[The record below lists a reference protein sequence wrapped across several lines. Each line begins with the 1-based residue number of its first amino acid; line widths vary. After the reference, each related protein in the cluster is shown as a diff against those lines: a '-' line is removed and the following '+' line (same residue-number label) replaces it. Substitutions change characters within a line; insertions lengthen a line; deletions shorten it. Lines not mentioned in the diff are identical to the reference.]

1 MIDGGKRWVILGI
14 NMEIL
19 ICLTLGNYLILNV
32 LGHSLPNTTMADNNV
47 FTEVNEKVTLT
58 SESHVLSNN
67 NCTFKTENDDLP
79 IKLDSKMTKDTK
91 VLVFKINFQGWS
103 GNILGFEQGNIYKPT
118 HWVLARG
125 RLGKG
130 LLLLKHNYEMLSL
143 STLSLNTQKMD
154 ISLIQSSP
162 NCIEEMNV
170 STFEYTVRELLLNN
184 WKKNEAGDAICNIH
198 ITNDNGV
205 AHFVYKCCH
214 RNSDGT
220 IKCEDVTRDIWLN
233 MLFTI
238 ILLLKLYVILASPK
252 LVPETFYR
260 VKYVAS
266 TYIHRLGNKPLN
278 LKVILTKTPHKYQ
291 EARITSDASSFKY
304 MPRFKEKIK
313 DLKPDIEYNMKI
325 TEIHMR
331 VEGQRLIPEDDAPVG
346 LLKSLYDSF
355 VRCKIRERPSMS
367 KCCYAD
373 MCLLRQTSMQIP
385 WHTFLSKL
393 MMCIV
398 MLILAMPWIVRVY
411 LYYQYEHEEMNAEKD
426 VASRKGLSLLF
437 PGSVTLYLTPLHT
450 LFIVIY
456 VMLSVEYILYGIV
469 KEKVRQRFMLV
480 IQKCFMDMSEGNIS
494 EVFGWSASMLLKPCT
509 SLGVAGICLGM
520 IFWIFA
526 IPYLLIMLSFYLFP
540 TVNLTLRMFGH
551 FIVFVLP
558 RDTKLTNNR
567 LYSMIDQWLNII
579 RDKTGM
585 QHIAWTETL
594 VRYEQELKTK
604 KSRCLQL
611 LVITICLISVY
622 SVIFLLTEIVTFY
635 VEMAVYTS
643 MGIILNAETVLTYI
657 SLIFIMA
664 MYANSCLNYVVDR
677 YQNVNKTINK
687 VLQELPKENVE
698 DGMHFPGDQQRN
710 IAFRVAT
717 DGLKSLEDPVSLVKT
732 EFGYLTWRTTRL
744 VLFLS
749 ENDMPFI
756 PRKFFF
762 DACKMP
768 YYSCPGE
775 LLFNYL
781 RAFGELSTIVAF
793 LLFVLVIVLSFG
805 ETYQLSATN
814 QLLATLAG
822 GLLPWI
828 FMNVVFRTH
837 VPPSLDYSNPNFKI
851 CFSELLDHYKQDW
864 PVDDIVVEDFN
875 EIHNNGGENISGTGM
890 THTIPSSSGI
900 NENDTHSVH
909 SETSSHLSLAENSV
923 VVFLAEL
930 NRIDLLINISDM
942 DSEKLLAPDNA
953 VPFDTVSTSVLYHKE
968 KEDTTNNV

>member
-1 MIDGGKRWVILGI
+1 MIYGCEWSVISMI
-14 NMEIL
+14 NMKFL
-19 ICLTLGNYLILNV
+19 LCFTLGNYLIQ
-32 LGHSLPNTTMADNNV
+32 NV
-47 FTEVNEKVTLT
+47 FGLPMSNITSVNYDLSTEASKNVALT
-58 SESHVLSNN
+58 SKSSDMSSI
-67 NCTFKTENDDLP
+67 NCTFMTENENKPTEIDSQ
-79 IKLDSKMTKDTK
+79 IKDDTK
-91 VLVFKINFQGWS
+91 VLVFKITFQGWS

-143 STLSLNTQKMD
+143 STLSLNTQKLD

-170 STFEYTVRELLLNN
+170 STFEIAVRELLFNKL
-184 WKKNEAGDAICNIH
+184 KKIEAGDAICNIH
-198 ITNDNGV
+198 ITDDNGV
-205 AHFVYKCCH
+205 AKFVYRCCH

-278 LKVILTKTPHKYQ
+278 LKVILTKTPNKYQ
-291 EARITSDASSFKY
+291 EASVTTDVSRFKY
-304 MPRFKEKIK
+304 MTRFKEKLK
-313 DLKPDIEYNMKI
+313 DMKPDIKYSLKI

-331 VEGQRLIPEDDAPVG
+331 VEGERLIPEDDAPVG

-355 VRCKIRERPSMS
+355 VRCKIRERPSVS

-373 MCLLRQTSMQIP
+373 VCLLHQKSRRIP

-426 VASRKGLSLLF
+426 VASRKGLSLIF

-480 IQKCFMDMSEGNIS
+480 IQKCFRDMRERNTS

-520 IFWIFA
+520 IFWIIA
-526 IPYLLIMLSFYLFP
+526 IPYLLIILSFYLFP

-558 RDTKLTNNR
+558 RGTKFTNNT
-567 LYSMIDQWLNII
+567 LCSKFGQWLNII
-579 RDKTGM
+579 RDNTGM
-585 QHIAWTETL
+585 QHIAWTETFE
-594 VRYEQELKTK
+594 RNEQELKMTNN
-604 KSRCLQL
+604 RCLQL
-611 LVITICLISVY
+611 LVITICLISMY
-622 SVIFLLTEIVTFY
+622 SVIFLLTEIVSFY
-635 VEMAVYTS
+635 VEMLVYTS
-643 MGIILNAETVLTYI
+643 IGIILNAKTTLTYI
-657 SLIFIMA
+657 SLIFLMA
-664 MYANSCLNYVVDR
+664 MYANSCFNYVVDR
-677 YQNVNKTINK
+677 YQSVNKTINK
-687 VLQELPKENVE
+687 VLQELPKENVD

-710 IAFRVAT
+710 IAFRVTT
-717 DGLKSLEDPVSLVKT
+717 DGLKALEDPVSLVKT
-732 EFGYLTWRTTRL
+732 EFGYLKWRTSRL

-749 ENDMPFI
+749 TNDMPFI

-762 DACKMP
+762 HACKMP
-768 YYSCPGE
+768 HYSCPGE

-822 GLLPWI
+822 GFLPWI
-828 FMNVVFRTH
+828 FRNVVFRTH
-837 VPPSLDYSNPNFKI
+837 APPSLDKSNPSFKI
-851 CFSELLDHYKQDW
+851 CFSELLGNYSQNW
-864 PVDDIVVEDFN
+864 PIDDIVVEEVT
-875 EIHNNGGENISGTGM
+875 EIGNSGGESISGTGM

-900 NENDTHSVH
+900 DENDSRSML
-909 SETSSHLSLAENSV
+909 SETSSQMSLTETSGAIAR
-923 VVFLAEL
+923 AEL
-930 NRIDLLINISDM
+930 NRIDLLIDV
-942 DSEKLLAPDNA
+942 DFQEC
-953 VPFDTVSTSVLYHKE
+953 SVLQPESPSSSLLDKE
-968 KEDTTNNV
+968 MEEVRTTV